1 MLNRI
6 LFINIFNLAV
16 LVLVQIFVFNNM
28 YFFHRYAPLIYI
40 VWIIF
45 YPYKE
50 SDNLFFLIFSFI
62 LGLSVDLFMDT
73 GGVNAFA
80 SVLIAQIRN
89 PLIRSISGLQ
99 KGMKLFH
106 FSDLNFMQFVIYVFV
121 MVLVHHL
128 AVSLLEGFKFSV
140 LPASL
145 QEMLITSVFSFLF
158 IVIIYVFLKNKI
170 N

>member
-1 MLNRI
+1 
-6 LFINIFNLAV
+6 
-16 LVLVQIFVFNNM
+16 
-28 YFFHRYAPLIYI
+28 
-40 VWIIF
+40 
-45 YPYKE
+45 
-50 SDNLFFLIFSFI
+50 
-62 LGLSVDLFMDT
+62 MDT